1 MRRVWIP
8 NHDLRIL
15 LCYYFVR
22 ARITSTPGAIIWPVP
37 ERWWRAGRHQLEGEL
52 LGVLREHLTMYKR
65 RECSEVFTKPES
77 TAHRNHLGFLG
88 RVRKGVCMALGT
100 LPGRWPGRWPERTE
114 NFDHSSSADSL
125 GQTAEL
131 KPSLESGF
139 FFFF

>member
-1 MRRVWIP
+1 MTSGSFFVT
-8 NHDLRIL
+8 IL
-15 LCYYFVR
+15 LEQESPLHQVR
-22 ARITSTPGAIIWPVP
+22 SYGQCLRD
-37 ERWWRAGRHQLEGEL
+37 GREQEKLS
-52 LGVLREHLTMYKR
+52 GVLRERLTMYKR
-65 RECSEVFTKPES
+65 LECSEVFTKPES

-88 RVRKGVCMALGT
+88 RVRKGVSMALGT

-139 FFFF
+139 FFFLI